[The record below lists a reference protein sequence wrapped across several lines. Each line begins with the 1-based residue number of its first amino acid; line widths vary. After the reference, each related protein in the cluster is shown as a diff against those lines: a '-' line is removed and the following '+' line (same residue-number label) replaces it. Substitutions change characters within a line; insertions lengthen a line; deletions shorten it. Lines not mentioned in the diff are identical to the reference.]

1 MFEKTNNK
9 QKEAGVGPSLKKDIT
24 KMWKLLVDTV
34 FNIFVHFSYY
44 GLAQTERANETSLTQ
59 STFLTLCSQHNLKEG
74 VRISI

>member
-9 QKEAGVGPSLKKDIT
+9 QKEAGVGPSLKKYIT

-34 FNIFVHFSYY
+34 FNIFVHY

-74 VRISI
+74 GQN